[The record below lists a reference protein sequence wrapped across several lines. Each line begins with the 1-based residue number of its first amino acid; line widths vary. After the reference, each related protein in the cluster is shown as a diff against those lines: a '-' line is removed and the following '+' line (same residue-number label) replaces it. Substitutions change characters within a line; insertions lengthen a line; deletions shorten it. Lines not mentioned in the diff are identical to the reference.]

1 MQAHPDDPPDLHRV
15 ERAGQERGKLHDM
28 NTQTARADEARIN
41 LARAHA
47 AQHRIGEAEAV
58 YRDIL
63 KTAPDTPEALNFVAM
78 CGLSR
83 GDFAAA
89 QRELEHA
96 ARLEPTEPEIW
107 KNVGI
112 VHLAQHHGDDA
123 LDAFDRALGLEPMHF
138 AARLHRGAALEQL
151 GRLDDA
157 TTSYFGALAAAQS
170 RGKWRNDMT
179 TPPGLRPVVRH
190 AVVFVETHR
199 QRIFMELLQPLRDR
213 YGAASLVRVE
223 QGLEIYLGV
232 RPANYPDPR
241 QYCKFFYV
249 PGLRTTPYY
258 ERELFPWHAE
268 LEKHTDAIRA
278 ELRGVLEQP
287 AGVEPFLG
295 TNDNTLPK
303 VQSLLAGT
311 RGHAEWNS
319 FFFHRHG
326 EVFEQNAS
334 RCPRTTAILATLPL
348 VHIRGHAPEVL
359 FSILTPGS
367 HILKHHGVTNARLV
381 THLPLIIP
389 EDCAISVGGVEHA
402 WQQGRCVTFDD
413 TFEHEAWNR
422 SDKLRAVMILDSWH
436 PDLTEAERAAIALLI
451 GAIGDFNSAAKVDA
465 PPKD

>member
-1 MQAHPDDPPDLHRV
+1 
-15 ERAGQERGKLHDM
+15 M
-28 NTQTARADEARIN
+28 NTQAAQTDETRIS

-47 AQHRIGEAEAV
+47 AQQRIAEAEAV

-63 KTAPDTPEALNFVAM
+63 KTAPETPEALNFVAM
-78 CGLSR
+78 CALSR
-83 GDFAAA
+83 GEFASA
-89 QRELEHA
+89 QRDLEHA
-96 ARLEPTEPEIW
+96 ARLEPTQPEIW
-107 KNVGI
+107 KNIGI
-112 VHLAQHHGDDA
+112 VSLAQHRDADA

-151 GRLDDA
+151 GRTEEA
-157 TTSYFGALAAAQS
+157 TAAYYGALAAAQS

-179 TPPGLRPVVRH
+179 TPPGLRPAVKH
-190 AVVFVETHR
+190 AIAFVDAH
-199 QRIFMELLQPLRDR
+199 QKRIFLDLLQPLRER
-213 YGAASLVRVE
+213 FGANSLERVE
-223 QGLEIYLGV
+223 HGIEIYLQE
-232 RPANYPDPR
+232 RPPNYPDAR

-258 ERELFPWHAE
+258 ERELFPWQAE
-268 LEKHTDAIRA
+268 LEKHTDTIRE
-278 ELRGVLEQP
+278 ELRGVLDQP
-287 AGVEPFLG
+287 IGVEPFLG
-295 TNDNTLPK
+295 TNDNK
-303 VQSLLAGT
+303 VLKEQNLLAGT

-326 EVFEQNAS
+326 EVFEQNAR
-334 RCPRTTAILATLPL
+334 RCPRTTEILSAQPL

-367 HILKHHGVTNARLV
+367 HILKHHGVTNTRLV

-402 WQQGRCVTFDD
+402 WQEGRCVTFDD

-422 SDKLRAVMILDSWH
+422 SDKVRAVMILDSWH
-436 PDLTEAERAAIALLI
+436 PDLTDAERAAVALLV
-451 GAIGDFNSAAKVDA
+451 GGIGDFNQAAKVDA